1 METPPQHEER
11 YAQGGGGHAGVA
23 GDAEQ
28 LEAGG
33 DPGELGARGAHVGE
47 NQDADRDGAKPH
59 PVRVTDQPREALLG
73 DDAHAGAEVVEHD
86 QRDRREQQH
95 PQQPVAVLGAEQA
108 RRRRGRGSPR

>member
-73 DDAHAGAEVVEHD
+73 DDAMRAPRSWNTISATVESSSTHSS
-86 QRDRREQQH
+86 R
-95 PQQPVAVLGAEQA
+95 
-108 RRRRGRGSPR
+108 